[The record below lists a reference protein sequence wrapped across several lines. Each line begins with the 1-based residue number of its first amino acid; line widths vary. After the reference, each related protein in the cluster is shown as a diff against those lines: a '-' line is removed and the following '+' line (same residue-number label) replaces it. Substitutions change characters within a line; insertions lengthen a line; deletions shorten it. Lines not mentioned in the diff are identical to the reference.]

1 MDNTALFL
9 IIRRMRLPIF
19 VLIVTFSVSILGM
32 TLIPGMDDEGNVYHL
47 TFFDA
52 FYFVSY
58 MASTIG
64 FGEAPYTFTYP
75 QRLWVSFSIYM
86 TVIGWFYAIGS
97 IVALMQDKVL
107 ASQIALAQFA
117 KKIRGIR
124 EPFIIFVGY
133 NLLAKNIIRKLSEEG
148 IQSVVIEKN
157 EAKIDEM
164 VLANYTLEIPAMHGD
179 INDPDVFRIAGIE
192 KPECRAV
199 VSLSSDDAM
208 NLHAAMSAK
217 LLNPKVNVI
226 VEATYEEYAENLNT
240 IGIEIVENPFKIV
253 AKRLYMALRAPSLL
267 MLEQWIYDEPF
278 SLSHRDMLPPH
289 GKYIV
294 CGYGRMGKAIRIA
307 LKRAGIE
314 YIFIEAN
321 PKKVRQ
327 MKKSDDKHIMVGEGQ
342 DKKLLLEAGVREA
355 TCIIAGMND
364 DFINLSIVMAA
375 KKLNPNI
382 FTIARQNNIHDSVVF
397 KAANIDRVVVV
408 QHLLI
413 NQTFIAIARPLSE
426 RFLRLIK
433 NMGSEWGE
441 GLILTL
447 KQVIGE
453 EPLKMEVE
461 VTEEDAYA
469 LCRHLEMVEP
479 VPLKT
484 LFYSRSDNRK
494 LNRLIALYLKRGE
507 EEFLLPD
514 TGMML
519 RKGDQIL
526 FAGDREA
533 FDDVEY
539 IMQNIYE
546 LHYVL
551 EGESC
556 DTSLSCRL
564 RLEA

>member
-1 MDNTALFL
+1 
-9 IIRRMRLPIF
+9 MRLPIF
-19 VLIVTFSVSILGM
+19 VLIVTFSISILGM
-32 TLIPGMDDEGNVYHL
+32 TLIPGIDDQGKVYHL

-117 KKIRGIR
+117 KKIRGMN

-133 NLLAKNIIRKLSEEG
+133 NLLAKNIIRRLSDEG
-148 IQSVVIEKN
+148 IQTVVIEKN
-157 EAKIDEM
+157 RERIEEM
-164 VLANYTLEIPAMHGD
+164 VLANYTLEIPAMQGD

-192 KPECRAV
+192 KPQCRAV
-199 VSLSSDDAM
+199 VSLSSDDAT
-208 NLHAAMSAK
+208 NLHAAMAAK
-217 LLNPKVNVI
+217 LLNPSVKVI
-226 VEATYEEYAENLNT
+226 VEATYEEYADNLHT

-267 MLEQWIYDEPF
+267 MLEQWIHDEPF
-278 SLSHRDMLPPH
+278 SLGKRDMLPQE

-307 LKRAGIE
+307 LKRAGID
-314 YIFIEAN
+314 YVFIEAN

-327 MKKSDDKHIMVGEGQ
+327 LKKNKDGKILVGEGQ
-342 DKKLLLEAGVREA
+342 DRKLLLDAGVKEA

-397 KAANIDRVVVV
+397 GAANIDRVVVV
-408 QHLLI
+408 QHLLV

-453 EPLKMEVE
+453 EPLKMEIAINDE
-461 VTEEDAYA
+461 TAFA
-469 LCRHLEMVEP
+469 LCRHMRMVAPVSLE
-479 VPLKT
+479 T
-484 LFYSRSDNRK
+484 LFRSRSNHKKRNK
-494 LNRLIALYLKRGE
+494 LIALYLKRGN
-507 EEFLLPD
+507 EEFLMPD
-514 TGMML
+514 PSIL
-519 RKGDQIL
+519 LQQGDQIL
-526 FAGDREA
+526 FAGDEEA

-546 LHYVL
+546 LNYVL
-551 EGESC
+551 SGESC
-556 DTSLSCRL
+556 DASLSCRL
-564 RLEA
+564 QLEA